1 MTTLYGPSQAV
12 AKLADG
18 RMQRIMDRISDPHFG
33 GSLEDVF
40 LLQGE
45 TTVMTVLWNQAA
57 NLVKDVS
64 EPLKSIVNK

>member
-18 RMQRIMDRISDPHFG
+18 RMQRIMDRIEDPNFG
-33 GSLEDVF
+33 GNMQDVF
-40 LLQGE
+40 MLQAE
-45 TTVMTVLWNQAA
+45 TTVMSVLWNQAA

>member
-12 AKLADG
+12 AKLAEG
-18 RMQRIMDRISDPHFG
+18 RMARIMDRIEDPNFG
-33 GSLEDVF
+33 GNLQDVF

-45 TTVMTVLWNQAA
+45 STIMATLWNQAA

>member
-12 AKLADG
+12 AKLADS
-18 RMQRIMDRISDPHFG
+18 RMQRISDRIEDPNFG
-33 GSLEDVF
+33 GNLQDVF
-40 LLQGE
+40 ALQAE
-45 TTVMTVLWNQAA
+45 TTVMSVLWNQAA

>member
-1 MTTLYGPSQAV
+1 M

-18 RMQRIMDRISDPHFG
+18 RMQRIIERIEDPNFG
-33 GSLEDVF
+33 GNMQDVF
-40 LLQGE
+40 MLQAE
-45 TTVMTVLWNQAA
+45 TTVMSVLWNQAA

>member
-18 RMQRIMDRISDPHFG
+18 RMQRIMDRISDPNFG
-33 GSLEDVF
+33 GNLQDVF

>member
-1 MTTLYGPSQAV
+1 MWVSPSQAV

-18 RMQRIMDRISDPHFG
+18 RMQRIIERIEDPNFG
-33 GSLEDVF
+33 GNMQDVF
-40 LLQGE
+40 MLQAE
-45 TTVMTVLWNQAA
+45 TTVMSVLWNQAA